1 MIGILTIATKA
12 TLLIACAL
20 GAGTLARSGRAS
32 VRHGVYAALF
42 VTLLLLP
49 VAPMVITGAAV
60 EIPVTVTEPAAAV
73 PMGPRPVP
81 VESGREQVTVPATS
95 PVSTAA
101 LQQSKGSSF
110 EWISIVRTIYFAGL
124 TLLLATLGA
133 GVWRL
138 HRWEAAASLWLE
150 GTATATSIA
159 SSSGIRR
166 AVLVAISE
174 QVRVPMTFGFRKQT
188 ILMPATA
195 TEWSQEELQRAI
207 RHELEHVR
215 RDDWT
220 MQIVARVACAVYWPH
235 PMVWIALR
243 RFFLEAERACDD
255 AVVRST
261 DASMYANQLV
271 SLARSIRR
279 SSRVPALAMAS
290 PSRLSVRVRAILD
303 PKQARGPQSRA
314 MLLLTTSVMLAFVVT
329 IGSVRLVAASIEISD
344 SSNNDAISDGVTEGI
359 PGSPEDSV
367 SGQAVL
373 EGISEGLAGTLEDP
387 ELYHD
392 AIVEAAERGDT
403 RTLRFFFF
411 ERGIDINTPF
421 IGDGTAL
428 LISSRADRRNAVG
441 WLLDNG
447 ADPNV
452 PSPGDGNALIAAA
465 GEGNTAVMTML
476 LDRGARVD
484 DEVPGDENALITAS
498 GAGKLAAVRLLIA
511 RGANTNARIFADR
524 REWRTP
530 LNMARR
536 GGHDDVAA
544 VLIEA
549 GARE

>member
-1 MIGILTIATKA
+1 MIGILTIAAKA

-20 GAGTLARSGRAS
+20 GIAALARSGRAS

-60 EIPVTVTEPAAAV
+60 EIPLAVTAPAAAA
-73 PMGPRPVP
+73 PTESQPVP
-81 VESGREQVTVPATS
+81 VEAGRERVTVASTVSPATTPS
-95 PVSTAA
+95 NR
-101 LQQSKGSSF
+101 SSF
-110 EWISIVRTIYFAGL
+110 EWVLIARNIYFAGL
-124 TLLLATLGA
+124 TLLLATLAA

-138 HRWEAAASLWLE
+138 HRWQAEASLWLE
-150 GTATATSIA
+150 GTTIATTIA
-159 SSSGIRR
+159 SSSAIRR

-174 QVRVPMTFGFRKQT
+174 EVRVPMTFGFRKQT
-188 ILMPATA
+188 ILMPAA
-195 TEWSQEELQRAI
+195 AMEWSQEELQRAI

-215 RDDWT
+215 RDDWA

-255 AVVRST
+255 AVVRGS

-279 SSRVPALAMAS
+279 RSNVPALAMAS
-290 PSRLSVRVRAILD
+290 PSRLSERVHAILD
-303 PKQARGPQSRA
+303 PKQVRGPQSRA
-314 MLLLTTSVMLAFVVT
+314 TLLLTASVMAALVVT
-329 IGSVRLVAASIEISD
+329 IGSVRLVAASIEASD
-344 SSNNDAISDGVTEGI
+344 SASNDAISDGVTDGI
-359 PGSPEDSV
+359 PGSLEDAV
-367 SGQAVL
+367 RGQAISD
-373 EGISEGLAGTLEDP
+373 GISEGLAGTLEDP
-387 ELYHD
+387 ELYRD

-403 RTLRFFFF
+403 RTLQFFFF
-411 ERGIDINTPF
+411 ERGININTPF

-428 LISSRADRRNAVG
+428 LIASRAGQRNAVE

-452 PSPGDGNALIAAA
+452 PSPGDGNALIAVA
-465 GEGNTAVMTML
+465 GEGNAAMMTML

-498 GAGKLAAVRLLIA
+498 GAGRLAAVKLLIA
-511 RGANTNARIFADR
+511 RGANVNARIFADG

-536 GGHDDVAA
+536 GEFGDVVN

>member
-1 MIGILTIATKA
+1 MIGIMTIAAKA

-20 GAGTLARSGRAS
+20 AIAVLARSGRAS
-32 VRHGVYAALF
+32 FRHGVYAALF

-49 VAPMVITGAAV
+49 VAPRVITGAAV
-60 EIPVTVTEPAAAV
+60 EIPLVVEEPAAVALSESEAV
-73 PMGPRPVP
+73 T
-81 VESGREQVTVPATS
+81 VESGRERVERSAASSVDMPAPQPTRS
-95 PVSTAA
+95 GIGWMLIA
-101 LQQSKGSSF
+101 
-110 EWISIVRTIYFAGL
+110 RNIYFAGL
-124 TLLLATLGA
+124 TLLLATLAA

-138 HRWEAAASLWLE
+138 HRWEAEASLWLE
-150 GTATATSIA
+150 GTATAAAIA

-174 QVRVPMTFGFRKQT
+174 EVRVPMTFGFRKQT
-188 ILMPATA
+188 ILMPADA
-195 TEWSQEELQRAI
+195 MEWTEGELRRAI

-215 RDDWT
+215 RDDWA
-220 MQIVARVACAVYWPH
+220 MQMVARVATAVYWPH

-255 AVVRST
+255 AVVRSS

-279 SSRVPALAMAS
+279 RSTVPALAMAS
-290 PSRLSVRVRAILD
+290 PSRLSERVHAILD
-303 PKQARGPQSRA
+303 PKQLRGPQSRA
-314 MLLLTTSVMLAFVVT
+314 TLLLTASVMVAFVLT
-329 IGSVRLVAASIEISD
+329 IGSVRLVAATIEASD
-344 SSNNDAISDGVTEGI
+344 SASGDAISDGVTDGI
-359 PGSPEDSV
+359 KGSLEDAV
-367 SGQAVL
+367 SGEAISD
-373 EGISEGLAGTLEDP
+373 GISEGLVGTLDDP
-387 ELYHD
+387 DFYRD
-392 AIVEAAERGDT
+392 AIVEASERGKIDV
-403 RTLRFFFF
+403 LRYFFF
-411 ERGIDINTPF
+411 EKGININMPF

-428 LISSRADRRNAVG
+428 LIAGRADQQKTVE

-465 GEGNTAVMTML
+465 GEGNIAVMTML

-498 GAGKLAAVRLLIA
+498 GAGKLAAVKLLIA
-511 RGANTNARIFADR
+511 RGANVNARIFADG

-536 GGHDDVAA
+536 GEFGDVVK